1 MSADPNCI
9 FCKIV
14 AGQIPALRVFED
26 DGTLAFLD
34 IGPLAEGHLL
44 VVPKEHYARVED
56 MPPDKMAALARH
68 FPRLVRAVVG
78 VTSAEGCNLL
88 LNNEPVAGQEVP
100 HVHWHVIPRSAA
112 DGLGFRWKPSKYA
125 TGRGEVVQQLV
136 KDALS

>member
-26 DGTLAFLD
+26 DSTLAFLD

-44 VVPKEHYARVED
+44 VVPKHHYARIED
-56 MPPDKMAALARH
+56 VPPDGMAALAVH
-68 FPRLVRAVVG
+68 FPRLVRAVTKAV
-78 VTSAEGCNLL
+78 SAEGCNLL
-88 LNNEPVAGQEVP
+88 LNNERVAGQEVP
-100 HVHWHVIPRSAA
+100 HVHWHVIPRTAA
-112 DGLGFRWKPSKYA
+112 DGLGFRWKSSKYA
-125 TGRGEVVQQLV
+125 AGRGETVQQLV